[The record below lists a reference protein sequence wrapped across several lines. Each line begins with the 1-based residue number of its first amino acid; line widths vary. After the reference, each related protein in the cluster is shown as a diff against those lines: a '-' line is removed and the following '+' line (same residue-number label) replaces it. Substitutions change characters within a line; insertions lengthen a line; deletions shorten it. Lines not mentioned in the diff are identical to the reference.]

1 MVSIS
6 VETQCEAISGLE
18 ISWLDSTKISLQKT
32 CCSFRGKWHCNL
44 RLCKQLFFDMIHHT
58 TLAKRQDTV
67 TAFEAFEAT
76 FLDINPEGKGTSFIL
91 SNSDALLHLEHR
103 RGSRETLEW

>member
-6 VETQCEAISGLE
+6 VEMQCEAISGLE
-18 ISWLDSTKISLQKT
+18 ISRLDITKISLQKT
-32 CCSFRGKWHCNL
+32 CCSFRGKWHCDL

-67 TAFEAFEAT
+67 TAFEAP
-76 FLDINPEGKGTSFIL
+76 FLDINPEGKGTFFIL
-91 SNSDALLHLEHR
+91 SNSDALLHLECK